1 MGETDDY
8 LTGLAKAERERQIM
22 EHGRRRSEARE
33 DARHEQSMAF
43 EANKHMTTLSLS
55 ALVLTAALSR
65 LDVVNVNVALGLFAF
80 GVPLIM
86 SLNGMRT
93 ASLPLPPAKQQGMT
107 RPATLALGSFIVSSA
122 LFVIGVLIVVILASV
137 EGTLSGG

>member
-1 MGETDDY
+1 
-8 LTGLAKAERERQIM
+8 
-22 EHGRRRSEARE
+22 
-33 DARHEQSMAF
+33 
-43 EANKHMTTLSLS
+43 MTTLSLS

-93 ASLPLPPAKQQGMT
+93 ASLPLPPAKQQAMT